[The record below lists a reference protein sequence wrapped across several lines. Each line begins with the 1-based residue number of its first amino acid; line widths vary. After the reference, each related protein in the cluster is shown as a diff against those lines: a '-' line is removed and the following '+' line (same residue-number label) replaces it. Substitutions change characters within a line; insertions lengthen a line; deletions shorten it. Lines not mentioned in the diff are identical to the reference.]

1 MGRGGPHHSASFLQD
16 GIYVRWRSVTGVS
29 LESLL
34 VISLLCFSACSRIAG
49 SSDTPV
55 KTDKTERKS
64 LIGDSRWKASYIDQI
79 GTFFADGDGN
89 EVEAVLL

>member
-55 KTDKTERKS
+55 KTDDTEKKS
-64 LIGDSRWKASYIDQI
+64 LMVTVGGKRGYIDQI
-79 GTFFADGDGN
+79 GTFFADVM
-89 EVEAVLL
+89 EMK